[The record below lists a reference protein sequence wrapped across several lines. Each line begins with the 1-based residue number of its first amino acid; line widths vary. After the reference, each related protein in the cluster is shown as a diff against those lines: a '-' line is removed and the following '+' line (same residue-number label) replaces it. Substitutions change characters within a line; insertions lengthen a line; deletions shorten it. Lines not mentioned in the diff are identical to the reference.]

1 MILWK
6 KASVFLHIELFL
18 GWAPRSCCVSVE
30 PWTRQKILVLT
41 TTPSPR
47 CRCLLQTAAAMPSR
61 RYLSTGNSWSN
72 HRAASC
78 MHTEW
83 NGAISSKF
91 SWRGNKWPELGS
103 IRESARTKADKSA
116 SFLSCWTEGISK
128 ATLRNG
134 IEFPRGSTVVNPS
147 VRKST
152 TLDRD
157 GPRITRAKNLGGE

>member
-1 MILWK
+1 MEKGFRVSPYRAISGLST
-6 KASVFLHIELFL
+6 AIVLRL
-18 GWAPRSCCVSVE
+18 GWTMDQTKDPGSHDHALSPL
-30 PWTRQKILVLT
+30 PL
-41 TTPSPR
+41 PSPDGGGGDAFTKVPIHR
-47 CRCLLQTAAAMPSR
+47 KFLKQPPR
-61 RYLSTGNSWSN
+61 RVVYAHGMERRDL
-72 HRAASC
+72 
-78 MHTEW
+78 
-83 NGAISSKF
+83 F
-91 SWRGNKWPELGS
+91 QVLSWRGNKWPELGS

>member
-1 MILWK
+1 ML
-6 KASVFLHIELFL
+6 LHIELFL
-18 GWAPRSCCVSVE
+18 GWAPRSRCVSVK

-103 IRESARTKADKSA
+103 IRESAHIRMRIKVRVFSPAGQKASPRRRYGTVSNFREA
-116 SFLSCWTEGISK
+116 LRSWILACESRRPLT
-128 ATLRNG
+128 ATG
-134 IEFPRGSTVVNPS
+134 RGSRA
-147 VRKST
+147 RKIS
-152 TLDRD
+152 
-157 GPRITRAKNLGGE
+157 GGE